1 MLLSCRIDKR
11 QLGPCLPLEGFVLKE
26 QNQQQSMAGGCLC
39 GSLRYEINGR
49 PRRTTNCHCLH
60 CRRSSGA
67 AFLTWLEFH
76 PSSFRFVSGA
86 PCRYE
91 SRPDVTRQFCGT
103 CGTQLTYQHA
113 DEPDTI
119 NVTACSLDNVDTV
132 SPEDHVWCSRTV
144 PWVKLA
150 DGLPQYQV
158 GKYDQ

>member
-1 MLLSCRIDKR
+1 LN
-11 QLGPCLPLEGFVLKE
+11 E
-26 QNQQQSMAGGCLC
+26 QNQRQTMEGGCLC
-39 GSLRYEINGR
+39 GSLRYEINGH

-76 PSSFRFVSGA
+76 PSNFRIVSGA
-86 PCRYE
+86 PCLYE
-91 SRPDVTRQFCGT
+91 SRPSVTRQFCGT

-113 DEPDTI
+113 NEPDTI
-119 NVTACSLDNVDTV
+119 DVTACSLDNVDTV

-150 DGLPQYQV
+150 DGLPQYKV
-158 GKYDQ
+158 GKYDE